1 MRSSYIISLIII
13 LASFLISIYFYPQMP
28 DKLASHWNAQG
39 EVNGYLSKGI
49 GLFLMPVISII
60 LLAVFVIVPK
70 IDPLRANIEKFREY
84 FDTFVL
90 GIVIFMFYIYM
101 LTIMWNLGV
110 TFNMTLLII
119 PPIGLIFF
127 CAGVL
132 AENSEMNWFIGIR
145 TPWTL
150 SDERVWKKTNRLGGK
165 IFKVSGIIAILSIL
179 IPGYEVFLVIVPVII
194 GSIYLVIYSYYQYM
208 RLNRGNMRRK

>member
-1 MRSSYIISLIII
+1 MRSSYIISLIIV
-13 LASFLISIYFYPQMP
+13 LASFLIGIYFYPQMP
-28 DKLASHWNAQG
+28 DKLASHWDVQG
-39 EVNGYLSKGI
+39 EVNGYLPKTI

-60 LLAVFVIVPK
+60 LLATFVIIPK
-70 IDPLRANIEKFREY
+70 IDPLRANIQKFRDY

-90 GIVIFMFYIYM
+90 GILIFMFYIYM
-101 LTIMWNLGV
+101 LSIMWNLGI

-132 AENSEMNWFIGIR
+132 TENSEMNWFIGIR

-150 SDERVWKKTNRLGGK
+150 SDERVWKKTNKLGGK

-179 IPGYEVFLVIVPVII
+179 IPGYEIILVLVPVIA
-194 GSIYLVIYSYYQYM
+194 GSIYLVAYSYYQYM
-208 RLNRGNMRRK
+208 RLNRGNMRRR

>member
-150 SDERVWKKTNRLGGK
+150 SDERVWKKTNRL
-165 IFKVSGIIAILSIL
+165 
-179 IPGYEVFLVIVPVII
+179 EI
-194 GSIYLVIYSYYQYM
+194 GRAHV
-208 RLNRGNMRRK
+208 